1 MTREELLRLIDQ
13 AADEGW
19 TELDLAGL
27 GLEELPGEI
36 GKCTQLETLVLGK
49 LDRKTY
55 KWVGNQLTEFPDAVL
70 QLTNLKIL
78 SLASNQITEIPEAIA
93 KLSNLTGLEL
103 SRNQIIEIPEAIAKL
118 SNLTGL
124 DLSRNQIIEI
134 PEAIAKLSNLTGLD
148 LSRNQIIE
156 IPDGIRSMEK
166 LEKLDLRGN
175 PIPIPPEILGEKEF
189 YKDPGDLRT
198 ILDFY
203 FQTRDPNAT
212 EELNEAKLLIVGE
225 GEAGKTTLANKL
237 LNPDYELKQQEPA
250 TEGIDVM
257 RWEFLQP
264 NGKPF
269 RVHLWDFGGQEIYHA
284 TH

>member
-78 SLASNQITEIPEAIA
+78 SLASNQIT
-93 KLSNLTGLEL
+93 
-103 SRNQIIEIPEAIAKL
+103 
-118 SNLTGL
+118 
-124 DLSRNQIIEI
+124 EI

>member
-93 KLSNLTGLEL
+93 KLSNLTGL
-103 SRNQIIEIPEAIAKL
+103 
-118 SNLTGL
+118 
-124 DLSRNQIIEI
+124 DLSRNQITEI